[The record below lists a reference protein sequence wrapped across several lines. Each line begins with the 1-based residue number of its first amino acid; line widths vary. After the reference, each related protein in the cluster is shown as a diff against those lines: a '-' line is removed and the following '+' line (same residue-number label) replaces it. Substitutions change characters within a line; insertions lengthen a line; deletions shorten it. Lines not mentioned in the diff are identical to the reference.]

1 MKSSIDI
8 TSATIDD
15 IPALCELLALLF
27 NQEAEFQPNRTAQQ
41 CGLLEIINNQAMGSI
56 FVARVESD
64 VVGMISLLFTV
75 STALGGRV
83 ALLEDMVVS
92 PAFRNAGIGSGLLG
106 YAKTFA
112 QANGC
117 RRITLLTDASNLD
130 AQRYYQ
136 NQGFDLSSMVPMRL
150 VFDC

>member
-8 TSATIDD
+8 TPATIDD
-15 IPALCELLALLF
+15 IPALCELLAILF
-27 NQEAEFQPNRTAQQ
+27 AQEAEFQPNRIAQQ
-41 CGLLEIINNQAMGSI
+41 SGLAEIISNQAMGRI
-56 FVARVESD
+56 FLARVGSE

-92 PAFRNAGIGSGLLG
+92 PAFRNAGIGSALLV
-106 YAKTFA
+106 YATA
-112 QANGC
+112 YARENGC
-117 RRITLLTDASNLD
+117 RRITLMTDSNNLG
-130 AQRYYQ
+130 AQRFYQ
-136 NQGFDLSSMVPMRL
+136 SYGFDISSMISMRL